1 MECAYPKNR
10 KQGTAELR
18 AAASSARAWHASP
31 TAVEGRQ
38 NQNAASGLRNR
49 QGRFQCLE
57 LESCCVW
64 PQIDRIFVGDEAC
77 CGIGVVAVFI
87 DGPQQILLESVN
99 LKNRKSDNV
108 SNTGVNYTGRQSK
121 TTGDVSQFGVTLEEN
136 DG

>member
-10 KQGTAELR
+10 KQRTAELW

-99 LKNRKSDNV
+99 LKDENV
-108 SNTGVNYTGRQSK
+108 TTLRMQGVDYTGRQNVFN
-121 TTGDVSQFGVTLEEN
+121 TECILYGQGTHE
-136 DG
+136 